1 LFFFFAH
8 KQLYDFQIIRRMDDE
23 DEEKGLR
30 TLVVKRM
37 LELGIVAE
45 AEHSITELTFGKT
58 PLAMAELE
66 QLVDE
71 VLNVRAQVCVCVC
84 VWRG

>member
-1 LFFFFAH
+1 
-8 KQLYDFQIIRRMDDE
+8 MDNDE

-84 VWRG
+84 VWWG